1 MHGTWHLMLPRGAL
15 AKKVDHYLCRTMV
28 KLLWR
33 LPVLPR
39 FGQLHGRSAMRHA
52 GHLRRNEIVSRRQL
66 PK

>member
-15 AKKVDHYLCRTMV
+15 PEGRHYLCRPV

-52 GHLRRNEIVSRRQL
+52 GHLRRNQIVSRRQL